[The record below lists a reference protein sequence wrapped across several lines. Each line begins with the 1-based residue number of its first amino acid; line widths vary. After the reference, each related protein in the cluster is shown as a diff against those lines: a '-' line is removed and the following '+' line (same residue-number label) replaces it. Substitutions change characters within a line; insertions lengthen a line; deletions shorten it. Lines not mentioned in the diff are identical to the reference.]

1 MIESTGATGFS
12 LRAHGVEERR
22 QPVEGGLPH
31 GRGQTVENA
40 ASELVL
46 HGLEAEPNA
55 PPLVGELYLCGPAVL
70 VVGRASDE
78 AGLLQSREVSGEGA
92 GGDTEKLSESA
103 QTQGPF
109 AAQGLESRRLGDGHS
124 AALNVGSLG
133 DGKAPQQGRKRAPE
147 PCHVRC
153 QNLRVGSSP
162 HDACILQQI
171 ICKMQQKSPS
181 YNRGVV
187 AAKTALTNPEVAAA
201 LDEVGDLLEA
211 QGASP
216 YRALAY
222 HRAASTLRELPSSLA
237 DLVETGG
244 EAALESLPGIG
255 ENLARRILEILETGR
270 LQLLERLRG
279 EAEPEALFRT
289 VPGIGPRLAS
299 EIHERLGIESL
310 EELEMAAHDARLA
323 TVPGFGSRRLRA
335 VEESLKARL
344 GRRSRQ
350 NRQTRVSRP
359 PVAELL
365 DVDEEYRNNAAKG
378 ALTLI
383 APRRFNPEGEKWLPI
398 LHTRR
403 GDRHYTA
410 VFSNTARAHALGRT
424 RDWVVLFHHEDD
436 TPEGQATVVTEYRGP
451 LAGRRVV
458 RGREAETLEP
468 YQAK

>member
-1 MIESTGATGFS
+1 MIESTGTTGFS
-12 LRAHGVEERR
+12 LCAHRLEERR
-22 QPVEGGLPH
+22 QAVEGLLPH

-40 ASELVL
+40 LRELIL
-46 HGLEAEPNA
+46 HGLEPEPSA
-55 PPLVGELYLCGPAVL
+55 AALVGELHLGGPAVFL
-70 VVGRASDE
+70 IGSPPDE
-78 AGLLQSREVSGEGA
+78 PGLLETGEVSSEGA
-92 GGDTEKLSESA
+92 GGDPEELSEPA
-103 QTQGPF
+103 EAHRPF
-109 AAQGLESRRLGDGHS
+109 PAEGFESRGLGYGHP
-124 AALNVGSLG
+124 AALHVGPLR
-133 DGKAPQQGRKRAPE
+133 DGKPPQQGGERAPE
-147 PCHVRC
+147 PRD
-153 QNLRVGSSP
+153 VGRLSFCVGGY
-162 HDACILQQI
+162 HILCIVQQT
-171 ICKMQQKSPS
+171 ICKMQQIIAG
-181 YNRGVV
+181 YNRGMPV
-187 AAKTALTNPEVAAA
+187 TTIALTNGEVAAI

-211 QGASP
+211 QGAQP

-222 HRAASTLRELPSSLA
+222 HRAASSIRELPSPLA
-237 DLVETGG
+237 DLVESGG

-255 ENLARRILEILETGR
+255 ENLARRILEIVETGR

-310 EELEMAAHDARLA
+310 EELEMAAHDARLS
-323 TVPGFGSRRLRA
+323 TVPGFGPRRLRA

-350 NRQTRVSRP
+350 SRTGRVSRP
-359 PVAELL
+359 AVAELL
-365 DVDEEYRNNAAKG
+365 DVDEEYRKKAAEG

-383 APRRFNPEGEKWLPI
+383 TPRRFNPKNEKWLPI

-458 RGREAETLEP
+458 RGREAETLHH
-468 YQAK
+468 YQK

>member
-1 MIESTGATGFS
+1 MQQNSPGY
-12 LRAHGVEERR
+12 
-22 QPVEGGLPH
+22 
-31 GRGQTVENA
+31 N
-40 ASELVL
+40 
-46 HGLEAEPNA
+46 
-55 PPLVGELYLCGPAVL
+55 
-70 VVGRASDE
+70 
-78 AGLLQSREVSGEGA
+78 REV
-92 GGDTEKLSESA
+92 TVA
-103 QTQGPF
+103 Q
-109 AAQGLESRRLGDGHS
+109 
-124 AALNVGSLG
+124 
-133 DGKAPQQGRKRAPE
+133 
-147 PCHVRC
+147 
-153 QNLRVGSSP
+153 
-162 HDACILQQI
+162 
-171 ICKMQQKSPS
+171 M
-181 YNRGVV
+181 GV
-187 AAKTALTNPEVAAA
+187 TNPEVAAI
-201 LDEVGDLLEA
+201 LDEVGDILEA
-211 QGASP
+211 QGAQP

-222 HRAASTLRELPSSLA
+222 HRAAATVRELSSPIG
-237 DLVETGG
+237 DLVESGG
-244 EAALESLPGIG
+244 EAALESLTGIG

-310 EELEMAAHDARLA
+310 EELEMAAHDSRLS

-335 VEESLKARL
+335 VEESLRARL

-350 NRQTRVSRP
+350 NRETRFSRP
-359 PVAELL
+359 SVAELL
-365 DVDEEYRNNAAKG
+365 DVDAEYRKKAAEG

-383 APRRFNPEGEKWLPI
+383 APRRFNPKGEKWLPI

-458 RGREAETLEP
+458 RGREAEAVEL
-468 YQAK
+468 YQSK

>member
-1 MIESTGATGFS
+1 
-12 LRAHGVEERR
+12 
-22 QPVEGGLPH
+22 
-31 GRGQTVENA
+31 
-40 ASELVL
+40 
-46 HGLEAEPNA
+46 
-55 PPLVGELYLCGPAVL
+55 
-70 VVGRASDE
+70 
-78 AGLLQSREVSGEGA
+78 
-92 GGDTEKLSESA
+92 
-103 QTQGPF
+103 
-109 AAQGLESRRLGDGHS
+109 
-124 AALNVGSLG
+124 
-133 DGKAPQQGRKRAPE
+133 
-147 PCHVRC
+147 
-153 QNLRVGSSP
+153 
-162 HDACILQQI
+162 
-171 ICKMQQKSPS
+171 MQQKPAS
-181 YNRGVV
+181 YNRSVEV
-187 AAKTALTNPEVAAA
+187 TKVALTNQEVAGI

-211 QGASP
+211 QGAQP

-222 HRAASTLRELPSSLA
+222 HRAASTVRELPSSIS

-244 EAALESLPGIG
+244 EAALESLPGVG
-255 ENLARRILEILETGR
+255 ENLARRILEIVETGR

-310 EELEMAAHDARLA
+310 EELEMAAHDARLS
-323 TVPGFGSRRLRA
+323 TVPGFGPRRLRA

-350 NRQTRVSRP
+350 IRTGRISKP
-359 PVAELL
+359 PIAELL
-365 DVDEEYRNNAAKG
+365 DVDQEYREKAAKG

-383 APRRFNPEGEKWLPI
+383 APRRFNPKNEKWLPI

-436 TPEGQATVVTEYRGP
+436 TAESQATVVTEYRGA

-458 RGREAETLEP
+458 RGREAETLE
-468 YQAK
+468 YYAG